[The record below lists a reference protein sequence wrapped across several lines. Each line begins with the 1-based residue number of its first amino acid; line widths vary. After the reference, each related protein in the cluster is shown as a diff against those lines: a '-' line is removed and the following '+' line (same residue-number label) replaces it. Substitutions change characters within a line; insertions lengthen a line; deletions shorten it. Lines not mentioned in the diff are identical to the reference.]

1 MQITSSA
8 FTNNQK
14 IPTKYTCDGEGIN
27 PPLQFSDIPENSKSL
42 ALICNDPDAPSGS
55 FVHWLIFNI
64 SPKTNQIGEN
74 SPPEEAIQGLTSLGR
89 PGYVGPCPP
98 SGTHRYIFSL
108 YALDIMLEREANTD
122 KSQLE
127 QAMNDH
133 IVEKKELTGL
143 YSRT

>member
-1 MQITSSA
+1 MQITSSV

-14 IPTKYTCDGEGIN
+14 IPSKYTCDGKSIN
-27 PPLQFSDIPENSKSL
+27 PPLQFLDIPENSKSL
-42 ALICNDPDAPSGS
+42 ALICDDPDAPSGS

-74 SPPEEAIQGLTSLGR
+74 SPPREAIQGLTSLGR

-108 YALDIMLEREANTD
+108 YALDTKLEIEKDTD
-122 KSQLE
+122 KSQLAR
-127 QAMNDH
+127 AMNGH
-133 IVEKKELTGL
+133 IIEKKELIGL

>member
-1 MQITSSA
+1 MQITSST

-27 PPLQFSDIPENSKSL
+27 PPLQFLDIPENTISL
-42 ALICNDPDAPSGS
+42 ALICDDLDAPSGS
-55 FVHWLIFNI
+55 FVHWLNFNI
-64 SPKTNQIGEN
+64 SPKTNGNGEN
-74 SPPEEAIQGLTSLGR
+74 DTLNEAIQGITSLGR

-108 YALDIMLEREANTD
+108 YALDTKLEIERNTD

-133 IVEKKELTGL
+133 IIEKKELTGL
-143 YSRT
+143 YSKT